1 MTPQRERILA
11 MLARGC
17 PQKTIAAE
25 LKVTERYI
33 RQVVRILKNE
43 FGVDSIAELVSVG
56 TKRGLLK

>member
-17 PQKTIAAE
+17 PQKAIAAD
-25 LKVTERYI
+25 LKVTQRYI
-33 RQVVRILKNE
+33 ERLVRALKNE